1 VPPCGAY
8 TLRAVSGGFKRSS
21 WFGVVGVVVVMG
33 ISATIALTLGSEPDD
48 QKLALGLIF
57 AVIAAYVLI
66 LFVLQARDLGD
77 AEGRSAR
84 EAPHAPDEVSD
95 PTKLS
100 EPELWAALAT
110 EPIDDAALRAR
121 REVWAPARSS
131 MRLGW
136 LITPLIFPAVV
147 PIYLFDTF
155 VPLFVWA
162 ALIVA
167 LALIYLART
176 LMPGG
181 TLDQGY
187 ERTDSAMAPLGLEVT
202 ERPRI
207 RIEPRVA
214 QPGMRSRLEGAV
226 ALSGKRHGRD
236 VSVRFESGVV
246 RPVSEVA
253 IGAKTPEFALKARDG
268 RLRSPDG
275 TQESVTAVLAELP
288 ASTRWRGVS
297 VEGGPDG
304 IVVQRKGNAQG
315 EWLCDL
321 WLAERLAEA
330 L

>member
-1 VPPCGAY
+1 M
-8 TLRAVSGGFKRSS
+8 SGGFRRSS
-21 WFGVVGVVVVMG
+21 WFGVIGVVVVMA
-33 ISATIALTLGSEPDD
+33 ITATIGLTLGNGQADP
-48 QKLALGLIF
+48 KLALGLIF
-57 AVIAAYVLI
+57 AVVAAFILI
-66 LFVLQARDLGD
+66 LFVLQARDLGA

-84 EAPHAPDEVSD
+84 EAFDGPQKLDD

-110 EPIDDAALRAR
+110 KPIDDDAIRAR
-121 REVWAPARSS
+121 GQVWAPARSS
-131 MRLGW
+131 LRLGW
-136 LITPLIFPAVV
+136 MVTALIFLGVV
-147 PIYLFDTF
+147 PLYLLETI
-155 VPLFVWA
+155 VPLFVCA
-162 ALIVA
+162 ALMVV
-167 LALIYLART
+167 LAVIYLVRT
-176 LMPGG
+176 LLPGG

-187 ERTDSAMAPLGLEVT
+187 ARTDAAMAPLGLEVT
-202 ERPRI
+202 ERPRV

-226 ALSGKRHGRD
+226 ALSGKRHGRG

-253 IGAKTPEFALKARDG
+253 IGTKVPEFGLKARDG
-268 RLRSPDG
+268 RLRPTDG
-275 TQESVTAVLAELP
+275 TPAAPRSVLAELP

-297 VEGGPDG
+297 VEGGADG

-321 WLAERLAEA
+321 WLAERLAER

>member
-1 VPPCGAY
+1 M
-8 TLRAVSGGFKRSS
+8 SGGFKRSS
-21 WFGVVGVVVVMG
+21 WFGVIGVVVVMA
-33 ISATIALTLGSEPDD
+33 ITATIGLTLGSEPAD

-57 AVIAAYVLI
+57 AVVAAFMVM
-66 LFVLQARDLGD
+66 LFVLQARDLDSVEVG
-77 AEGRSAR
+77 SAR
-84 EAPHAPDEVSD
+84 EAPPGQRAVDD

-110 EPIDDAALRAR
+110 KPIDDDAIRVR
-121 REVWAPARSS
+121 GEVWAPARSS

-136 LITPLIFPAVV
+136 VITALIFAGVV
-147 PIYLFDTF
+147 PLYFLDTF
-155 VPLFVWA
+155 VPLLVCA
-162 ALIVA
+162 ALIVV
-167 LALIYLART
+167 LAIAYLVRI

-181 TLDQGY
+181 TLDRGY
-187 ERTDSAMAPLGLEVT
+187 ERTDRAMAPLGLEVT

-226 ALSGKRHGRD
+226 ALSGKRRGRR

-253 IGAKTPEFALKARDG
+253 IGANAPEFELKARDG
-268 RLRSPDG
+268 RLRASDG
-275 TQESVTAVLAELP
+275 APEALAAVLAQLP
-288 ASTRWRGVS
+288 ASTRWQGVR

>member
-1 VPPCGAY
+1 M
-8 TLRAVSGGFKRSS
+8 SGGFKRSA
-21 WFGVVGVVVVMG
+21 WFGVIGVVVVMA
-33 ISATIALTLGSEPDD
+33 IVATIGLTVGSDPDS
-48 QKLALGLIF
+48 QKLALGLVF
-57 AVIAAYVLI
+57 AVVAAFVLI
-66 LFVLQARDLGD
+66 LFVLQARDLD
-77 AEGRSAR
+77 AAEGRSAR
-84 EAPHAPDEVSD
+84 EAPQAPGEVDD

-100 EPELWAALAT
+100 EPDLWAALAT
-110 EPIDDAALRAR
+110 RPIDDDALRAR

-136 LITPLIFPAVV
+136 LVTALIFISV
-147 PIYLFDTF
+147 PPLYYFDTF
-155 VPLFVWA
+155 VPLFVGA

-167 LALIYLART
+167 LSAVYLVRT

-181 TLDQGY
+181 TLDRGY
-187 ERTDSAMAPLGLEVT
+187 ERTDRAMAPLGLEVT

-226 ALSGKRHGRD
+226 VLSGKRHGRD

-253 IGAKTPEFALKARDG
+253 VAVEAPEFELEVRDG
-268 RLRSPDG
+268 RLRAADG
-275 TQESVTAVLAELP
+275 TPASVNAATAELP
-288 ASTRWRGVS
+288 ASTKWQGVR
-297 VEGGPDG
+297 VEGCPDG
-304 IVVQRKGNAQG
+304 IVLQRKGNAQG